1 MPPRRRP
8 VQEQEAP
15 EGFVRAEDVQRLVQE
30 ALAAGTVQQTAGQ
43 DQTRVPVQAPVGEQ
57 PQMAEVPVADLEY
70 ETYSRCL
77 ARFQK
82 MRPPQFSGDP
92 DPDATDG
99 WVMEMEKIFQALRC
113 PREYW
118 VELAAYTFVRMA
130 EHWWRGV
137 RDQLGEHRDWEQF
150 LVLFHRRFLPE
161 PVLRQKEEE
170 FNKLLQGAR
179 SGPSCCW
186 AAPGG

>member
-30 ALAAGTVQQTAGQ
+30 ALVAERVQQAVGLEQ
-43 DQTRVPVQAPVGEQ
+43 ARVPDQVPIVEQ
-57 PQMAEVPVADLEY
+57 PRLAEDLEY
-70 ETYSRCL
+70 EKYSKCL

-82 MRPPQFSGDP
+82 MRPPQFSGEP

-113 PREYW
+113 PRE
-118 VELAAYTFVRMA
+118 
-130 EHWWRGV
+130 
-137 RDQLGEHRDWEQF
+137 
-150 LVLFHRRFLPE
+150 
-161 PVLRQKEEE
+161 
-170 FNKLLQGAR
+170 
-179 SGPSCCW
+179 
-186 AAPGG
+186 